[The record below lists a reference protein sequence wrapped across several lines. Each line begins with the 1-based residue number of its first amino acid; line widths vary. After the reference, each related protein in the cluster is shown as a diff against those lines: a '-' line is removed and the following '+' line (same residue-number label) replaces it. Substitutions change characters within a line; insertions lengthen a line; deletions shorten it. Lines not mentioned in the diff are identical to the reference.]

1 MNSTDLPPI
10 PGAGEYG
17 PQVCNTVRLYLA
29 VLDDLSPE
37 QVKLLFKHVSTCSVC
52 SAEFQLVNNTTR
64 LVAGLAATAPSP
76 RVDAA
81 IYQFFRSEQSEE
93 SPRLSV
99 VTTPAPQNVKR
110 LREPA
115 RPTSPRHR
123 IAWLIG
129 QVAVAAVLLL
139 ALLTATHFIS
149 VAPSGSTAFA
159 LPANLSWNNYV
170 LYHSET
176 KISANGMHYRIES
189 YHNLGSNNVHI
200 EITASS
206 KLDVVVVGDEHAML
220 GKDMLHHV
228 AQWGADAW
236 AVDDSLF
243 DLTELRQE
251 LRTKSAVYLDKEN
264 FQGQEVYRIRCKD
277 GLVMLLD
284 MDYMP
289 VNVLQGATD
298 SSTGKPMYNTLK
310 MMPASEM
317 PASMWDMSVPPGF
330 QMGTLP
336 AKP

>member
-10 PGAGEYG
+10 PRAGEYG

-29 VLDDLSPE
+29 VLNDLSPE
-37 QVKLLFKHVSTCSVC
+37 QVNLLFIHVSNCPAC
-52 SAEFQLVNNTTR
+52 AGEFQLLDSVTR
-64 LVAGLAATAPSP
+64 LVSGLAATTPSR

-81 IYQFFRSEQSEE
+81 IMALQST
-93 SPRLSV
+93 RQKKQLRK
-99 VTTPAPQNVKR
+99 PAHQ
-110 LREPA
+110 
-115 RPTSPRHR
+115 TSPHGRVAW
-123 IAWLIG
+123 IAG

-149 VAPSGSTAFA
+149 LAPSAPKAFA
-159 LPANLSWNNYV
+159 LPANLSWSNYV

-176 KISANGMHYRIES
+176 RVSANGMHYRIDS
-189 YHNLGSNNVHI
+189 YHDLGSNNVHI
-200 EITASS
+200 EVIASS
-206 KLDVVVVGDEHAML
+206 QLDVVVVGDEHAML

-243 DLTELRQE
+243 DLTELRHE
-251 LRTKSAVYLDKEN
+251 LQTKSAVYLDKEN
-264 FQGQEVYRIRCKD
+264 FKGQEVYRIRCKD

-289 VNVLQGATD
+289 VNVLQGAAG
-298 SSTGKPMYNTLK
+298 SSTGEPMYDTLK
-310 MMPASEM
+310 MMPTSEM
-317 PASMWDMSVPPGF
+317 PSSMWDMSIPTGF

-336 AKP
+336 PKP